1 MVSFFNTVHHRST
14 QRKRLAFR
22 WWRPCELLPLQR
34 PDWLLIIQ
42 FERPTGLEKES
53 FLPPLALFL
62 DLHRLWLP
70 VWLFLGCVYGAFR
83 CWLWSHV
90 SFRLFSHKMET
101 FQLLWEGE
109 QEVTVVFQ
117 VNLWIH
123 WLSTRICWSVWLS
136 AGKGNRS
143 IRWRENQWTKMLL
156 PFSGHFFLSVK
167 MLFFSIFTRIQVIR
181 SSCCKFG
188 VADHNRSKSN
198 RFLFQPPRTASLG
211 AHMPCTFHLAFFPIF
226 LVAFNRA
233 TTNMSYFL
241 WNRVFLFCVAVSMIW
256 TGKPRTNSS
265 QLQNEAQKPRW

>member
-117 VNLWIH
+117 VNLRIH

-167 MLFFSIFTRIQVIR
+167 MLFF
-181 SSCCKFG
+181 
-188 VADHNRSKSN
+188 
-198 RFLFQPPRTASLG
+198 
-211 AHMPCTFHLAFFPIF
+211 
-226 LVAFNRA
+226 FNF
-233 TTNMSYFL
+233 Y
-241 WNRVFLFCVAVSMIW
+241 
-256 TGKPRTNSS
+256 PNSS
-265 QLQNEAQKPRW
+265 DQI